1 LVKGTELSI
10 PIVSRVE
17 GEGGV
22 FVRVSSSG
30 VESVEVRIFEAPR
43 YFEAMVV
50 GRRFVDV
57 PDIVSRIC
65 GFCSVSHVLAACRAL
80 EAALGIE
87 VPEEVEALRRVAQ
100 LAEWIGNHTV
110 HACIMHVPDYLGLRD
125 SIELLRTGHDIV
137 RDGVWL
143 RFWSNKLLTIVGGR
157 PAHIVS
163 MRVGGM
169 HRAVSRH
176 ELAPVVRELG
186 EARRRARSILSRIA
200 ELEIESER
208 QRMEYLTSFESGRYP
223 VLGEGIRTS
232 RGHRV
237 EPSRFYEI
245 VIDAQVPYSNALHY
259 RFRDGSSYVTG
270 PLARITLGIEQLEP
284 EVRDELAARGLEPPY
299 PNTSFSI
306 VARAAEIYHAVLEID
321 EILTTYREPSKPFNE
336 PRRIEASRGAAVE
349 EAPRGTL
356 LHSYEIDD
364 RGRVVRADI
373 VTPTAQNLAAME
385 DEIAWRLSSAS
396 NMSLEEI
403 KRLVEHV
410 VRNYDPCISCS
421 VHVVRI

>member
-1 LVKGTELSI
+1 LSGVEVSI
-10 PIVSRVE
+10 PLVARIE

-22 FVRVSSSG
+22 LVRVSSAG
-30 VESVEVRIFEAPR
+30 VERVEVRVFEAPR

-50 GRRFVDV
+50 GRRFEDV

-65 GFCSVSHVLAACRAL
+65 GFCSVSHVIASCRAL
-80 EAALGIE
+80 ERALDVE
-87 VPEEVEALRRVAQ
+87 APEEVEALRRVAQ
-100 LAEWIGNHTV
+100 LAEWINNHAV
-110 HACIMHVPDYLGLRD
+110 HVCLMHMPDYLGLRD
-125 SIELLRTGHDIV
+125 SIELMKTRPEVV
-137 RDGVWL
+137 RDCVWL
-143 RFWSNKLLTIVGGR
+143 RFWANKLLSIVGGR

-176 ELAPVVRELG
+176 ELAPAVRDLG
-186 EARRRARSILSRIA
+186 EARRRARSILSTVMD
-200 ELEIESER
+200 LEIESER
-208 QRMEYLTSFESGRYP
+208 HRMEYLTSFEDDRYP
-223 VLGEGIRTS
+223 VLGRGIRTS
-232 RGHRV
+232 RGSAV
-237 EPSRFYEI
+237 DPSRFYE
-245 VIDAQVPYSNALHY
+245 VVEWLQVPHSNALHY
-259 RFRDGSSYVTG
+259 RFRDGSTYVTG
-270 PLARITLGIEQLEP
+270 PLARVTLSWDRLDP
-284 EVRDELAARGLEPPY
+284 EVRDELGSRGLEPPY

-321 EILTTYREPSKPFNE
+321 RILTTYREPSKPFNE

-373 VTPTAQNLAAME
+373 VTPTAQNLAAIE
-385 DEIAWRLSSAS
+385 EEIAWRLSSAS
-396 NMSLEEI
+396 SRSLEEI